1 MKLYGTIGIHV
12 SGEQILRR
20 AGWLDR
26 VRRAFGGEPDLRTGR
41 MRASLE
47 ATAVVDAVRGALRTL
62 GVNDAVSLVIDDLV
76 VFHDRDRR
84 PDDLGD
90 LFLAFHDH
98 SSVIG
103 GGFEVLRLAV
113 EHVDA
118 GVHHVIE
125 VQART
130 DHGEGEPA
138 VRIIISGRIGAFE
151 ARPGEDAAAYKAR
164 VEPLL
169 ADRSTIELAR
179 VAFESI
185 VSRVR
190 DAVAGEMPDAHVELL
205 QADLRVQQPSA
216 GTRSPRKAR
225 PDDAH
230 YDPHDAYYPSPM
242 AGVLGVMAWS
252 SLAMM
257 MIPNVTTV
265 DAGNQPIDA
274 DNQPADAG
282 TDDPGPADAGA
293 EPEGGD
299 GAGDWFGDAEW

>member
-1 MKLYGTIGIHV
+1 MKLYGTIALHV
-12 SGEQILRR
+12 SGEQILRHP
-20 AGWLDR
+20 GWLDR

-47 ATAVVDAVRGALRTL
+47 ATTIVDGVRGALRTL
-62 GVNDAVSLVIDDLV
+62 GVNNAVSLVIDDLV

-90 LFLAFHDH
+90 LFLAFHEH
-98 SSVIG
+98 SVVIG

-118 GVHHVIE
+118 GIHHVIE

-130 DHGEGEPA
+130 DHTEGEPA
-138 VRIIISGRIGAFE
+138 ARIIVSGRIGVFE
-151 ARPGEDAAAYKAR
+151 ARSGEDAAAYKAR

-179 VAFESI
+179 VAFESF

-190 DAVAGEMPDAHVELL
+190 DAVACEIPDARTELV
-205 QADLRVQQPSA
+205 QADLRVQQPST
-216 GTRSPRKAR
+216 GTRSPRGAQ
-225 PDDAH
+225 PEDAH
-230 YDPHDAYYPSPM
+230 YDPQEAYYPSPM
-242 AGVLGVMAWS
+242 AGVLSVMAWS

-257 MIPNVTTV
+257 MIPNVVTVGANNEPV
-265 DAGNQPIDA
+265 DAGGPGDPELAEASPEPDGGDA
-274 DNQPADAG
+274 
-282 TDDPGPADAGA
+282 
-293 EPEGGD
+293 GGD
-299 GAGDWFGDAEW
+299 GFGDAEW